1 MPPAPGEQETAQE
14 EDATKVSDSSHVH
27 GMECYQIL
35 LDCGRTEH
43 SHSGACWDKNGN
55 SVCQRLEHS
64 HNSSCNARVLCC
76 NK

>member
-1 MPPAPGEQETAQE
+1 MSE
-14 EDATKVSDSSHVH
+14 HVH
-27 GMECYQIL
+27 GMECYRVL

-55 SVCQRLEHS
+55 SVCQRLEHG
-64 HNSSCNARVLCC
+64 HDSSCNARVLCC